1 MKLLI
6 AAVLLAG
13 TAAGA
18 QQPEAP
24 KPHMDRTETVL
35 LAGDAAAHMLDAYS
49 THRAL
54 QGPNH
59 ERMLPTVV
67 ARSQAG
73 MYSVAAADVVLQ
85 WYIARRLTRAGH
97 PKLAHIT
104 TCLDIAVDGSLGIHN
119 MTLPTKPLPP
129 AKKVVDKFRGWGL
142 F

>member
-1 MKLLI
+1 MILLSGV
-6 AAVLLAG
+6 AV
-13 TAAGA
+13 A
-18 QQPEAP
+18 QIPEAP

-129 AKKVVDKFRGWGL
+129 AKK
-142 F
+142 